1 MKRFALSR
9 KGIGGVPL
17 ILVLVVVFAGAF
29 FLYRNWQSGLETKMA
44 APGPSGFRTAP
55 PFSLKDTNGNFY
67 SSSQFAGKPAV
78 INFFATWCPPCREE
92 IPALVRARDKM
103 LASGVE
109 FVGIAIDNV
118 AKVVEFARNVRIS
131 YPLLMADATGLD
143 LVRKLGNP
151 SGGLPFTVVLDRK
164 GGIAH
169 RNLGAITE
177 QKIEDQLRPML

>member
-1 MKRFALSR
+1 MPERRETLVMLGVGVAAAVAGVVAGPWLASSPGDATPLLRAPLADLSGKPR
-9 KGIGGVPL
+9 TLGEWQGR
-17 ILVLVVVFAGAF
+17 ILVV
-29 FLYRNWQSGLETKMA
+29 
-44 APGPSGFRTAP
+44 
-55 PFSLKDTNGNFY
+55 NFW
-67 SSSQFAGKPAV
+67 
-78 INFFATWCPPCREE
+78 ATWCPPCREE

-109 FVGIAIDNV
+109 FIGIAIDNV
-118 AKVVEFARNVRIS
+118 AKVVEFARNVHIS
-131 YPLLMADATGLD
+131 YPLLIADASGLD

-177 QKIEDQLRPML
+177 QKIEDQLRPMVSA